1 MDVVIDGDRNFKLQG
16 EQKDVLAVLGVVEA
30 HLRKQGRAIVSVRI
44 NGQECL
50 PEELVTRGA
59 DLEASAVSTLVVQS
73 EKIARLID
81 EALEELRGVL
91 PELPVVC
98 RSLAEIFHS
107 EHPQEGY
114 EPFQKLANLW
124 LHIKNRQHLAAR
136 VMDLD
141 LNQETINGISLSKI
155 HEELNG
161 SLREAAEALEQ
172 QDCILLGDLLEYELA
187 PRAEQESDIVAL
199 LQERAS
205 AHSG

>member
-1 MDVVIDGDRNFKLQG
+1 MDVVIDGDRNFGLQG
-16 EQKDVLAVLGVVEA
+16 EPKDMLAVLGAVED
-30 HLRKQGRAIVSVRI
+30 HLRKQGRAILSVRI
-44 NGQECL
+44 DGQEYL
-50 PEELVTRGA
+50 PEDLVARVAELQV
-59 DLEASAVSTLVVQS
+59 SAVSALAVQS
-73 EKIARLID
+73 EEIARLIAD
-81 EALEELRGVL
+81 CLEELRGVL
-91 PELPVVC
+91 PELPAAC

-124 LHIKNRQHLAAR
+124 LHIKNRQHLAAKA
-136 VMDLD
+136 MDLD
-141 LNQETINGISLSKI
+141 LDQAKINGIPLSKI

-161 SLREAAEALEQ
+161 FLQEAAEALEQ

-199 LQERAS
+199 LQERAP